1 MAKAA
6 KKSTTR
12 SSSTPIQQ
20 MIRRHRQTFREM
32 DRLYALNGDGAF
44 DGPEYEAVANEAS
57 DLENRILNTPAESP
71 ADVTAKRR
79 FICDVGFFDDHGY
92 LGRLMG
98 MILQLDGA
106 AVGPITA
113 SEPEIQITAAAA

>member
-20 MIRRHRQTFREM
+20 MIRRHRKTFRDM
-32 DRLYALNGDGAF
+32 DRLYALNGDDAF
-44 DGPEYEAVANEAS
+44 GPEYEAVANEAM
-57 DLENRILNTPAESP
+57 DLENRIVNTPAKSP
-71 ADVTAKRR
+71 ADVAAKRR
-79 FICDVGFFDDHGY
+79 FIRDVGFFDDHGY
-92 LGRLMG
+92 LARLMG

-106 AVGPITA
+106 AVDPIAA
-113 SEPEIQITAAAA
+113 SEPEITAAAA